1 MRLVAPGAY
10 GLFLAVRCESRAALA
25 MLLAFPLQRR
35 VIHVPQKSTM
45 TEDAL
50 HWSCYT
56 TPPARSLEIFEEAR
70 ARCPVARSSEHEG
83 FYMLLQHADVKRAMG
98 DHQTFSSEPQ
108 VLRPMLPR
116 NAIPALEMDPPRHG
130 TWRALFSGAMTA
142 KTPREM
148 EPFVRADINAHI
160 DAFIERGACDIVA
173 ELAEPVPA
181 ETICRL
187 VGIDDG
193 LVPRVRKAAIE
204 MFAAQGDPDEFGR
217 KQAAFAAVTVPEIHD
232 RRSHPRED
240 YLTRLANIEVEDRRL
255 DDNDFV
261 VLLAAFLGAGH
272 HSTTSAMAS
281 LVNEVFSRPEVRDSL
296 RKEPGMIPLAVEET
310 LRLRPP
316 FFGFFRRTTAP
327 VVIANREIAQGCDVY
342 MSWAAANRDPQAF
355 EEPTEFKL
363 HRPQN
368 RHLTFGYGIHSCPG
382 SALARMEL
390 RVLLE
395 ELLRRTPD
403 LTVQTDAP
411 VYHFGG
417 GDYSYLSTLPVAF
430 GAGTREGPR

>member
-1 MRLVAPGAY
+1 MGIQPIPRD
-10 GLFLAVRCESRAALA
+10 GLLDTFIAGYAFAIPAMNCRTVRE
-25 MLLAFPLQRR
+25 
-35 VIHVPQKSTM
+35 TGM
-45 TEDAL
+45 TEDTS

-56 TPPARSLEIFEEAR
+56 TTPARSLEMFEDAR
-70 ARCPVARSSEHEG
+70 PRCPMARSGEHDG
-83 FYMLLQHADVKRAMG
+83 FFMLLNYVDVKNAMG
-98 DHQTFSSEPQ
+98 DNQTFSSEPQ

-116 NAIPALEMDPPRHG
+116 KPIPALEMDPPRHG
-130 TWRALFSGAMTA
+130 TWRALFSAAITA

-148 EPFVRADINAHI
+148 EPFVRSDINSHI
-160 DAFIERGACDIVA
+160 DAFIETGACDIVA

-187 VGIDDG
+187 VGIDDA
-193 LVPRVRKAAIE
+193 LVPVVRRTAIE
-204 MFAAQGDPDEFGR
+204 MFAAQGDPAEFGR

-232 RRSHPRED
+232 RRAHPRED
-240 YLTRLANIEVEDRRL
+240 YLTRLANAEVEGRRL

-281 LVNEVFSRPEVRDSL
+281 LINEVFSRPAVRDLL
-296 RKEPGMIPLAVEET
+296 RSEPGKIPLAVEET

-316 FFGFFRRTTAP
+316 FFGFFRRTTKAVSISGTDVP
-327 VVIANREIAQGCDVY
+327 QGCDVY
-342 MSWAAANRDPQAF
+342 MGWAAANRDPTAF
-355 EEPTEFKL
+355 EVPAEFKIQ
-363 HRPQN
+363 RPQN

-382 SALARMEL
+382 AGLARMEL

-403 LTVQTDAP
+403 LKVPTNAP
-411 VYHFGG
+411 AYHFGG
-417 GDYSYLSTLPVAF
+417 GDYCCLPALEVTFA
-430 GAGTREGPR
+430 AGIREGWGGGTLK

>member
-1 MRLVAPGAY
+1 
-10 GLFLAVRCESRAALA
+10 
-25 MLLAFPLQRR
+25 
-35 VIHVPQKSTM
+35 M
-45 TEDAL
+45 TEDTR

-56 TPPARSLEIFEEAR
+56 TTPARSLEIFEDAR
-70 ARCPVARSSEHEG
+70 PRCPVARSSEHDG
-83 FYMLLQHADVKRAMG
+83 FYMLLKYVDVKNAMV
-98 DHQTFSSEPQ
+98 DNQTFSSEPQ

-116 NAIPALEMDPPRHG
+116 KPIPALEMDPPRHG
-130 TWRALFSGAMTA
+130 TWRALFSAAITA

-148 EPFVRADINAHI
+148 EPFVRSDINAHI
-160 DAFIERGACDIVA
+160 DAFIEKSACDIVA

-187 VGIDDG
+187 VGIDDA
-193 LVPRVRKAAIE
+193 LVPAVRKAAIE
-204 MFAAQGDPDEFGR
+204 MFAAQGDPEEFGR
-217 KQAAFAAVTVPEIHD
+217 KQAAFAAVTVTEIHE
-232 RRSHPRED
+232 RRARPRED
-240 YLTRLANIEVEDRRL
+240 YLTRLANMEVEGRRL

-281 LVNEVFSRPEVRDSL
+281 LINEVFSRPAVRDLL
-296 RKEPGMIPLAVEET
+296 RNEPGKIPLAVEET

-316 FFGFFRRTTAP
+316 FFGFFRRATKP
-327 VVIANREIAQGCDVY
+327 VSISGTEIPQGCDVY
-342 MSWAAANRDPQAF
+342 MGWAAANRDPTAF
-355 EEPTEFKL
+355 EAPTDFKM

-403 LTVQTDAP
+403 LKIQTDAP
-411 VYHFGG
+411 VYQFGG
-417 GDYSYLSTLPVAF
+417 GDYSYLPALEVTF
-430 GAGTREGPR
+430 TAGVREA

>member
-1 MRLVAPGAY
+1 
-10 GLFLAVRCESRAALA
+10 
-25 MLLAFPLQRR
+25 
-35 VIHVPQKSTM
+35 M
-45 TEDAL
+45 TEDTR

-56 TPPARSLEIFEEAR
+56 TPPARSLEIFEDAR
-70 ARCPVARSSEHEG
+70 PGCPVARSSEHDG

-98 DHQTFSSEPQ
+98 DHQTYSSEPQ

-116 NAIPALEMDPPRHG
+116 KAIPALEMDPPRHG

-160 DAFIERGACDIVA
+160 DTFIERGACDIVA

-187 VGIDDG
+187 VGIDAG

-204 MFAAQGDPDEFGR
+204 MFAAQGDPAEFGR

-240 YLTRLANIEVEDRRL
+240 YLTHLANIEVEDRRL

-261 VLLAAFLGAGH
+261 VLMAAFLGAGH

-281 LVNEVFSRPEVRDSL
+281 LVNEVFSSPAVRDLL
-296 RKEPGMIPLAVEET
+296 RNEPGKIPLAVEET

-316 FFGFFRRTTAP
+316 FFGFFRRAVKP
-327 VVIANREIAQGCDVY
+327 VSISGTEIPQGCDVY
-342 MSWAAANRDPQAF
+342 MGWAAANRDPTAF
-355 EEPTEFKL
+355 EAPTEFNIQQ
-363 HRPQN
+363 PQN

-403 LTVQTDAP
+403 LKVHTDAP
-411 VYHFGG
+411 VYQFGG
-417 GDYSYLSTLPVAF
+417 GDYSYLPALAVTF
-430 GAGTREGPR
+430 TAGIR

>member
-10 GLFLAVRCESRAALA
+10 GLFPAVRCESRAALA

-148 EPFVRADINAHI
+148 EP
-160 DAFIERGACDIVA
+160 
-173 ELAEPVPA
+173 
-181 ETICRL
+181 
-187 VGIDDG
+187 
-193 LVPRVRKAAIE
+193 
-204 MFAAQGDPDEFGR
+204 
-217 KQAAFAAVTVPEIHD
+217 
-232 RRSHPRED
+232 
-240 YLTRLANIEVEDRRL
+240 
-255 DDNDFV
+255 
-261 VLLAAFLGAGH
+261 
-272 HSTTSAMAS
+272 
-281 LVNEVFSRPEVRDSL
+281 
-296 RKEPGMIPLAVEET
+296 EET

-355 EEPTEFKL
+355 EEPAEFKL
-363 HRPQN
+363 RRPQN

>member
-1 MRLVAPGAY
+1 MTKGNGAFSIDAYGAGRLVARGAY
-10 GLFLAVRCESRAALA
+10 GLFLAVRCESRATLA
-25 MLLAFPLQRR
+25 MLLAFPLPRR
-35 VIHVPQKSTM
+35 VIHVPQKSNM

-50 HWSCYT
+50 RWSCYT

-98 DHQTFSSEPQ
+98 DHQTYSSEPQ

-116 NAIPALEMDPPRHG
+116 KAIPALEMDPPRHG

-160 DAFIERGACDIVA
+160 DTFIERGACDIVA

-187 VGIDDG
+187 VGIDDA
-193 LVPRVRKAAIE
+193 LVPAVRKTAIE
-204 MFAAQGDPDEFGR
+204 MFAAQGDPEEFAR
-217 KQAAFAAVTVPEIHD
+217 KQAAFAAVTVTEVHE
-232 RRSHPRED
+232 RRSRQRED
-240 YLTRLANIEVEDRRL
+240 YLTRLANTEVEGRRL

-261 VLLAAFLGAGH
+261 VLLASFLGAGH

-281 LVNEVFSRPEVRDSL
+281 LINEVFSRPAVRDLL
-296 RKEPGMIPLAVEET
+296 RNEPGKIPLAVEET

-316 FFGFFRRTTAP
+316 FFGFFRRATRP
-327 VVIANREIAQGCDVY
+327 VSISGTEIPQGCDVY
-342 MSWAAANRDPQAF
+342 MGCAAANRDPTAF
-355 EEPTEFKL
+355 EAPTEFNIQ
-363 HRPQN
+363 RPQN
-368 RHLTFGYGIHSCPG
+368 RHLTFGYGI
-382 SALARMEL
+382 
-390 RVLLE
+390 
-395 ELLRRTPD
+395 
-403 LTVQTDAP
+403 
-411 VYHFGG
+411 
-417 GDYSYLSTLPVAF
+417 
-430 GAGTREGPR
+430 